1 MKILSIGNSFSYD
14 AHKWL
19 HKLAEINGVE
29 IETANL
35 FIGGCSLHT
44 HWENI
49 EHNNAFYDYEVN
61 GNHGEYQINIAD
73 ALEKEEWDIITIQ
86 QASHYSGIFESYQP
100 YLTEIIDFVRKKVPE
115 VKIYFHQTWAY
126 ETDSEH
132 SGFLSYN
139 NDQKQMYNSILQA
152 SEKASML
159 IDAQI
164 IPVGRV
170 VQFVRENVP
179 EFDYANGGVSLCR
192 DGFHLSYD
200 YGRFL
205 AAAVWLRTLTGI
217 NISVEKFE
225 DFDTSVLEK
234 LLDVVNHSGFL
245 S

>member
-1 MKILSIGNSFSYD
+1 M
-14 AHKWL
+14 
-19 HKLAEINGVE
+19 
-29 IETANL
+29 
-35 FIGGCSLHT
+35 
-44 HWENI
+44 
-49 EHNNAFYDYEVN
+49 
-61 GNHGEYQINIAD
+61 
-73 ALEKEEWDIITIQ
+73 
-86 QASHYSGIFESYQP
+86 
-100 YLTEIIDFVRKKVPE
+100 PE

-132 SGFLSYN
+132 SGFISSN
-139 NDQKQMYNSILQA
+139 NDQKQMYNSVLQA

-164 IPVGRV
+164 IPVGGV

-225 DFDTSVLEK
+225 DFDASVLEK